1 MNRWLAL
8 LFVFVNITYWFGDF
22 YTGKLDQFKM
32 EAAWNSNPL
41 FTLEFNGQRNIGALP
56 EGNFNQTIL
65 ATRLRFNFNTN
76 LQVNTFIQYDTESEL
91 LDWKSRLH

>member
-41 FTLEFNGQRNIGALP
+41 FTLEFNGQRNIGA
-56 EGNFNQTIL
+56 
-65 ATRLRFNFNTN
+65 
-76 LQVNTFIQYDTESEL
+76 
-91 LDWKSRLH
+91 